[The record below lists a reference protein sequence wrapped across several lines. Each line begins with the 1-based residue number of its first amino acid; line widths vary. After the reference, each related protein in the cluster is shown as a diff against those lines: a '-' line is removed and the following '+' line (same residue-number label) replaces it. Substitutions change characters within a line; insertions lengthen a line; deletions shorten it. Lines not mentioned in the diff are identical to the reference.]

1 MIKNL
6 SLPEVSKL
14 GILVDTRR
22 PNLKTFPWAVPLGGG
37 GGGGE
42 GLQRPPVP
50 QLKVSAAKRP
60 QCPRI
65 RRSLSSNRLSMI

>member
-6 SLPEVSKL
+6 TLPEVSKL

-22 PNLKTFPWAVPLGGG
+22 PNLKKNPRAAPPPLPPLG
-37 GGGGE
+37 
-42 GLQRPPVP
+42 RAYSAP
-50 QLKVSAAKRP
+50 QLEVSAATQLQR
-60 QCPRI
+60 PRI